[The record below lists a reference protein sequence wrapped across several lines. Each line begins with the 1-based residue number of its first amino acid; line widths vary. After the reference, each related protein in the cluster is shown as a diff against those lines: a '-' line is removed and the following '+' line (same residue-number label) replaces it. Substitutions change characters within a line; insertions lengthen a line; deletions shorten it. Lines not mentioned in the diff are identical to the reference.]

1 MDNERQPQSEDEQDI
16 EGQIYKIGRRD
27 ETPDPADQAGKGEVA
42 HDEDADDDAEGH
54 GIRGHI

>member
-42 HDEDADDDAEGH
+42 HDEDADDDDDGRAESA
-54 GIRGHI
+54 HI